1 MAGMNGLGTRSTRQ
15 RFISA
20 HIGGS
25 FAADSDGFPPDF
37 RGSRRGARETL
48 SLLRAARG
56 FRGRRAEE
64 DEPHAARDA
73 VEKLAMGRNQG
84 PVRAVE

>member
-1 MAGMNGLGTRSTRQ
+1 MYRGAVPVRTAPPISTE
-15 RFISA
+15 SVA
-20 HIGGS
+20 
-25 FAADSDGFPPDF
+25 
-37 RGSRRGARETL
+37 RGSLAR
-48 SLLRAARG
+48 RG